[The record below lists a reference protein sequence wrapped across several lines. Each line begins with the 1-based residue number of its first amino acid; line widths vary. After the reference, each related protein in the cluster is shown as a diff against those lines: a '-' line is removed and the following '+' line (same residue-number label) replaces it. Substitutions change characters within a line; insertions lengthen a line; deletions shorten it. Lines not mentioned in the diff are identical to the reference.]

1 VVNHPLIF
9 IYLFIL
15 TWDEGI
21 LGRKKK
27 EVKMVKLQQFGSLR
41 EVKCHFLNT
50 GCQSAIGWIVY
61 GVKCIFPKKKKKK
74 KKKIGVVGS
83 IPMASLGSGS
93 AIPKSPNPFPLANSF
108 GLLEVAR

>member
-1 VVNHPLIF
+1 MRAF
-9 IYLFIL
+9 
-15 TWDEGI
+15 WE
-21 LGRKKK
+21 KKK

-74 KKKIGVVGS
+74 KKLGWLDPFPWLALGVVRPS
-83 IPMASLGSGS
+83 RKAQTHSH
-93 AIPKSPNPFPLANSF
+93 
-108 GLLEVAR
+108 